1 MMHNRGNLGTCDF
14 EYYYSGPSDFGIIIS
29 GTIDF
34 GYFHFYFDFV
44 YEINSVVFDEGQLLV
59 FTLSVII
66 DLLHDA
72 IWRCKTIAYFQTFD
86 IIKPNNIVI

>member
-1 MMHNRGNLGTCDF
+1 MTDCLGEGEGFRGNLGTCDF
-14 EYYYSGPSDFGIIIS
+14 ESYYSGPFDFGIIIS

-34 GYFHFYFDFV
+34 GIFNFYFDAV
-44 YEINSVVFDEGQLLV
+44 YEINSVVFDKGQLLV

-72 IWRCKTIAYFQTFD
+72 IWRCKNHCLF
-86 IIKPNNIVI
+86 PNL